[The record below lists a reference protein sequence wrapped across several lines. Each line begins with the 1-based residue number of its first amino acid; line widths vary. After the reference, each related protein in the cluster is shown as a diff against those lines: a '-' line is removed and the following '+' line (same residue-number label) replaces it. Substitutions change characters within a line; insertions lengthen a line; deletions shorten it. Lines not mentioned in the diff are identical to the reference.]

1 MMEFQEYLAKQMKNP
16 EFKKAWEEDEEEYQ
30 LMLSILKARNEKN
43 LTQAE
48 LAKSSGIRQSN
59 ISRIET
65 GQVVPSLATLR
76 KIAKGLGMKLEIRF
90 I

>member
-1 MMEFQEYLAKQMKNP
+1 MEFQEYLAKQMKDP
-16 EFKKAWEEDEEEYQ
+16 EFQKAWEEDEEEYQ
-30 LMLSILKARNEKN
+30 LTLSILKARNQKN

-48 LAKSSGIRQSN
+48 LAKCSGIRQSN

-90 I
+90 V

>member
-1 MMEFQEYLAKQMKNP
+1 MEFQEYLAKQMKDP
-16 EFKKAWEEDEEEYQ
+16 EFQKAWEEGEEEYQ

-76 KIAKGLGMKLEIRF
+76 KIAKGLDMKLEIRF
-90 I
+90 V

>member
-1 MMEFQEYLAKQMKNP
+1 MEFQEYLAKQIKDP
-16 EFKKAWEEDEEEYQ
+16 EFQKAWEEGEEEYQ

-76 KIAKGLGMKLEIRF
+76 KIAKGLDMKLEIRF
-90 I
+90 V

>member
-1 MMEFQEYLAKQMKNP
+1 MEFQEYLAKQMKDP
-16 EFKKAWEEDEEEYQ
+16 EFQKAWEEGEEEYQ

-59 ISRIET
+59 ISRIEA
-65 GQVVPSLATLR
+65 GQVVPSLTTLR
-76 KIAKGLGMKLEIRF
+76 KITKGLS
-90 I
+90 